1 MYHNFKEL
9 YYYEKNS
16 CNISFAF
23 IIASTALAAN
33 SFIERFYA
41 FSNRDTGTIEE
52 VNYYL
57 EKGGIVKDFKC
68 LRRGDDGTFTTM
80 VIQIPTE
87 VFNNQR
93 YTK

>member
-1 MYHNFKEL
+1 MKKIL
-9 YYYEKNS
+9 VTS
-16 CNISFAF
+16 LLLLS
-23 IIASTALAAN
+23 IASTALAAN

-68 LRRGDDGTFTTM
+68 LRRDDDGTFTTM

-87 VFNNQR
+87 VFNNER

>member
-1 MYHNFKEL
+1 MKKIL
-9 YYYEKNS
+9 VTS
-16 CNISFAF
+16 LLLLS
-23 IIASTALAAN
+23 IASTALAAN

-87 VFNNQR
+87 VFSNER

>member
-1 MYHNFKEL
+1 ML
-9 YYYEKNS
+9 LS
-16 CNISFAF
+16 
-23 IIASTALAAN
+23 IASTALAAN

-87 VFNNQR
+87 VFNNER